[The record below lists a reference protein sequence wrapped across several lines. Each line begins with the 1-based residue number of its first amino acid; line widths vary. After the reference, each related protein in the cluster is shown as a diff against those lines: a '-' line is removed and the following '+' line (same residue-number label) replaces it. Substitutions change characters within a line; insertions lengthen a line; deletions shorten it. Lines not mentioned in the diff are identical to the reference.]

1 MSPAFVSHDG
11 VPIDT
16 TKPKEQLRPEVGGET
31 TTPIEDLIKRAQ
43 LEAEKQSS
51 KRR

>member
-1 MSPAFVSHDG
+1 MSPAFVSRDG
-11 VPIDT
+11 VPIDAD
-16 TKPKEQLRPEVGGET
+16 KPKEQLRPEVGGE

-43 LEAEKQSS
+43 LEAERQSS